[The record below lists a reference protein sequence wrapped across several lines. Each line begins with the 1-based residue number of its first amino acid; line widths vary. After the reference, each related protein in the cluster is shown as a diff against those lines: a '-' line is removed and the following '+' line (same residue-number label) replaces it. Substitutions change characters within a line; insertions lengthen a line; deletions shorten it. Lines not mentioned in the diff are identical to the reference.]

1 MRPLNDSADN
11 SNGYQQL
18 HSKTKDKLPRGIKM
32 VKVNL
37 ENITKRFGEV
47 IAADQIN
54 LEIEDGEFFTF
65 LGPSGCGKTT
75 TMRIIAGLEYP
86 TEGKIFYD
94 DKDVTQL
101 PSHKRNT
108 GMVFQNYALWPHM
121 TVFDN
126 VAYGL
131 RVRKVSDE
139 EVRNR
144 VQEALE
150 LVHLGGLGDRFP
162 NQLSG
167 GQQQRVALARVLVI
181 NPDILLLDEP
191 LSNLDAKLRVEMR
204 EEIKEIQR
212 ELGIT
217 TIYVTHD
224 QEEAMAISDRIAIQ
238 NYGAIIQV
246 GTPRDVYNKP
256 IDLFIATFIG
266 KGALLEGQVIK
277 CNDENIEVKVN
288 GIRIEGIKTCTEE
301 LNEGDRVACVLRP
314 EKFSITQPDIP
325 YNVIEGELE
334 WSAFLGPV
342 TEVKLNLGQ
351 STIFIDAPSSLR
363 AESGEV
369 LKVYLPKEDTI
380 ILPWMELDNISSHY
394 HSSNA
399 PA

>member
-1 MRPLNDSADN
+1 
-11 SNGYQQL
+11 
-18 HSKTKDKLPRGIKM
+18 M

-47 IAADQIN
+47 LAADNIN
-54 LEIEDGEFFTF
+54 LEIRDGEFFTF

-86 TEGKIFYD
+86 TEGKIYYD

-121 TVFDN
+121 TVFEN

-131 RVRKVSDE
+131 RVRKIPNE
-139 EVRNR
+139 EVKES
-144 VQEALE
+144 VADALE
-150 LVHLGGLGDRFP
+150 LVHLSGLGDRFP

-238 NYGAIIQV
+238 NFGAIRQV
-246 GTPRDVYNKP
+246 GTPKEVYNKP
-256 IDLFIATFIG
+256 VDLFIATFIG
-266 KGALLEGQVIK
+266 KGALLEGNVIK
-277 CNDENIEVKVN
+277 SLDETIEVKVN
-288 GIRIEGIKTCTEE
+288 GLRVQGVKTSNYVLKEGQ
-301 LNEGDRVACVLRP
+301 RVACVLRP
-314 EKFSITQPDIP
+314 ENFSTREPEVP
-325 YNVIEGELE
+325 HNTIEGDLE

-342 TEVKLNLGQ
+342 TEVKLNLGK
-351 STIFIDAPSSLR
+351 STIVIDAPSNLR
-363 AESGEV
+363 AESGEK
-369 LKVYLPKEDTI
+369 LRVYIPKEDTI
-380 ILPWMELDNISSHY
+380 VLPWINLDDATPHIHNLEVIS
-394 HSSNA
+394 
-399 PA
+399 